1 MELHMTNSPE
11 ISYTSNSQEMAN
23 EMATYH
29 QNIQAHDIDP
39 PGPTRNDTIKEMLIN
54 IPCLNTKDNL
64 SLDNEL
70 SYAEIEH
77 AIKCSPN
84 DKAPGLNGIPTEIYK
99 FLHKRHIKNI
109 KNDKPSFDIVA
120 LLKAA
125 FNDIETNGVRDKCL
139 LDGWLCLIYKKK
151 DRCEVANYRPIT
163 VLNAEY
169 KILTTALMGKLSVLA
184 PKLINKCQAA
194 FIKG

>member
-1 MELHMTNSPE
+1 MNSTIKKLNNHKANVLKKANINVPEEITHANEITSSITKLIQEIEKIRFKKNQITSKANWCLKVELINKFWCTICKEKKGRDTIMELHTTNSPE

-84 DKAPGLNGIPTEIYK
+84 DKAPSLNGIPTEIYK
-99 FLHKRHIKNI
+99 SLHKCHIK
-109 KNDKPSFDIVA
+109 K
-120 LLKAA
+120 
-125 FNDIETNGVRDKCL
+125 
-139 LDGWLCLIYKKK
+139 
-151 DRCEVANYRPIT
+151 
-163 VLNAEY
+163 
-169 KILTTALMGKLSVLA
+169 
-184 PKLINKCQAA
+184 
-194 FIKG
+194 